1 MATGKQKGKTRVTF
15 VLDES
20 THVDAY
26 LAAMEPRQR
35 TAVIR
40 EAMAFYLVMQS
51 GLAVRPWSAVRM
63 EAHSVGEPRAKV
75 ARPFKNETGGGV
87 AEVGESDTGNE
98 KGSEKGRGAKG
109 PDVGDTEVHGHQAV
123 LESKA
128 EAPSIPSRNRDKGGE
143 SISKSAG
150 ELGGLMGDW

>member
-63 EAHSVGEPRAKV
+63 ENHSAGEPRAKV
-75 ARPFKNETGGGV
+75 VRPHKNET
-87 AEVGESDTGNE
+87 DTIT
-98 KGSEKGRGAKG
+98 SC
-109 PDVGDTEVHGHQAV
+109 PIIS
-123 LESKA
+123 L
-128 EAPSIPSRNRDKGGE
+128 SITDAAS
-143 SISKSAG
+143 
-150 ELGGLMGDW
+150 